1 MAACRDS
8 TGACR
13 RATAHTD
20 QPEPERRRASMRVN
34 ASCHTRP
41 RACAF
46 RRPRVRTCDPPSDRV
61 EFLHR
66 PPPHPCRL
74 AALPRCVLLTVR
86 GCAPPCFS
94 LVCGKTLFVVRTRRK
109 KKSSEN
115 SVLQQRK
122 GSKERTGGRTWSARA
137 VLGMRAAPACR
148 VVSRC
153 FCSRRGGTPPAPA
166 GFCSDAASRLFVSSA
181 LCGRPAAHS
190 QEASRLRA
198 VPPEL
203 CRLRSRACA
212 TLPCI
217 ICSASR
223 RNGQPVTACV
233 FPLSCALL
241 SDGSQPLSRAQVSGP
256 GRDAGR
262 RRACRRHRR
271 RPPGGSR
278 GVCVWA
284 RVRVCV
290 CVCVCVCDSARFV

>member
-115 SVLQQRK
+115 SYFSSGRDRKRGREGGPGARGQCSVCVQLQRAA
-122 GSKERTGGRTWSARA
+122 SCPVASARDGEGHRPPQQGSA
-137 VLGMRAAPACR
+137 ATLRLASLCPLRCVGVQRPIRRKRRASVL
-148 VVSRC
+148 
-153 FCSRRGGTPPAPA
+153 SRRSCAGCGRGHARPCPA
-166 GFCSDAASRLFVSSA
+166 SSA
-181 LCGRPAAHS
+181 
-190 QEASRLRA
+190 RLRGA
-198 VPPEL
+198 M
-203 CRLRSRACA
+203 
-212 TLPCI
+212 
-217 ICSASR
+217 
-223 RNGQPVTACV
+223 
-233 FPLSCALL
+233 
-241 SDGSQPLSRAQVSGP
+241 
-256 GRDAGR
+256 
-262 RRACRRHRR
+262 
-271 RPPGGSR
+271 GSR
-278 GVCVWA
+278 
-284 RVRVCV
+284 
-290 CVCVCVCDSARFV
+290 